1 MSGLWDAQQR
11 EWLQAMGYSVLALAG
26 DESAAP
32 LAEAAP
38 ARGGRDAVARPESG
52 PRGEGARAEGARS
65 ESRRDGDAADG
76 SPRGEAGR
84 RSVPAA
90 AAREGGDESALLR
103 NLLRAAR
110 RPPGDAEVL
119 ALFDPAALRAPA
131 AKRALWP
138 RLRALRRGAARGPRG

>member
-32 LAEAAP
+32 QAEAAP

-52 PRGEGARAEGARS
+52 PRGEGPRS
-65 ESRRDGDAADG
+65 ESRRDDNAADR

-84 RSVPAA
+84 RSAPAA

>member
-26 DESAAP
+26 DESVAAE
-32 LAEAAP
+32 AEAAP
-38 ARGGRDAVARPESG
+38 ARGGRDAA
-52 PRGEGARAEGARS
+52 ARAEAGQ
-65 ESRRDGDAADG
+65 RDSSVRGGERTREAGAADAH
-76 SPRGEAGR
+76 PRGDAGR
-84 RSVPAA
+84 RPAA
-90 AAREGGDESALLR
+90 APSARNEGGESALLR

-110 RPPGDAEVL
+110 RQPGDAEVL

-138 RLRALRRGAARGPRG
+138 RLRALRRGAGARGARG